1 MFKSPKG
8 AALILLNEKNQILL
22 LLRSAK
28 SYWMP
33 SKWGLPGGRVERGE
47 HWSEAAV
54 RETREETN
62 LVVENLRML
71 SINGKVVVYISDDW
85 SGEVKL
91 DHEHEDW
98 AWVEHS
104 ALADYDT
111 IPDLKELHELALRY
125 GERKERN

>member
-8 AALILLNEKNQILL
+8 AALVLLNEKNQILL

-33 SKWGLPGGRVERGE
+33 SKWGLPGGIVERGE
-47 HWSEAAV
+47 HWVETAV

-71 SINGKVVVYISDDW
+71 SINGKVVVYIAGDW

-91 DHEHEDW
+91 SHEHEDW
-98 AWVEHS
+98 AWVQLS
-104 ALADYDT
+104 DLAHYDI
-111 IPDLKELHELALRY
+111 IPDLKDLYELALKY